1 MLILHAPI
9 HNTSDIES
17 TDAEENDDNDDLFLS
32 VPSHGTSS
40 LNSGNNGN
48 DNNDNDTIMCEIV
61 SDGSNI
67 ILEKL
72 AESVQAELSMQLS
85 SYYIAYY
92 SP

>member
-61 SDGSNI
+61 SDRSNI